1 MHFRERRTRKGIH
14 DGSFDGAFVVLWQAG
29 LLGCNPANDKKRDRN
44 EVPQA
49 ALLLSI
55 LDGMNRKWLQSTAK
69 PYNRS
74 LDLEKIL
81 LRKVGE
87 AVGRFKMIRDGD
99 RVVVALSGGKDSLTL
114 LEALLLLSKRAPVEF
129 TVCAFTVEQGKFL
142 RPIEPLGEYLK
153 SRGVAWTYYQ
163 DKPSLRLLK
172 EQPDHGCDLCSRY
185 RRRAVY
191 EIARGL
197 GANVIAFG
205 HTADDFCESF
215 LRNALFTGR
224 VSALPPIT
232 YSRDKEFRLIR
243 PLAFVTED
251 ITSRFAESLG
261 APIVPCGCSLR
272 TGTVRKS
279 IRGLFSE
286 IEKDYPHLK
295 ETLLSAMGNLETE
308 RLLDPRYLDLDGRKP
323 ERSSA
328 LLPVLGD

>member
-1 MHFRERRTRKGIH
+1 LE
-14 DGSFDGAFVVLWQAG
+14 
-29 LLGCNPANDKKRDRN
+29 
-44 EVPQA
+44 
-49 ALLLSI
+49 
-55 LDGMNRKWLQSTAK
+55 
-69 PYNRS
+69 
-74 LDLEKIL
+74 LEKTL

-87 AVGRFKMIRDGD
+87 AVARFKMIRDGD
-99 RVVVALSGGKDSLTL
+99 RVAVALSGGKDSLTL
-114 LEALLLLSKRAPVEF
+114 LEALLLLAKRAPVDF
-129 TVCAFTVEQGKFL
+129 SVCAFTVEQGKFL
-142 RPIEPLGEYLK
+142 RPIEPVGEYLK
-153 SRGVAWTYYQ
+153 QRGIPWTYYQ
-163 DKPSLRLLK
+163 DRPSIRLLD

-232 YSRDKEFRLIR
+232 HSRDREFRLIR
-243 PLAFVTED
+243 PLVFVTEE
-251 ITSRFAESLG
+251 ITTQFAASLG
-261 APIVPCGCSLR
+261 APVVPCGCSQR

-295 ETLLSAMGNLETE
+295 ESLLSAMGNIETS
-308 RLLDPRYLDLDGRKP
+308 RLLDTRYLDLDGSKP
-323 ERSSA
+323 EGSEKD
-328 LLPVLGD
+328 LFPVLTE